1 MDIGQALIRISEQ
14 LLGDFE
20 PPHVYNRIV
29 QITLAELQADCA
41 SLMLWDAETQRI
53 AIPAVVGK
61 PCVAPAL
68 VPVSAHSRLADWVLK
83 QRNSVLL
90 LSDDNRLAVFD
101 ALLCG
106 QHAHSA
112 VCAPM
117 FVRDQPIGVLSA
129 ARQQGRVPF
138 TTADCELLPLL
149 ARQAAIMIENAQ
161 SHDREQRRAERMA
174 QLNDLGNVLTAQI
187 DFDPLLRAASAQLAM
202 ALPGAY
208 GYLCLHWDERPR
220 RLKHYPIGQIG
231 PVRGAL
237 DGKRGLVAQV
247 LNEGVP
253 QIVRA
258 VNGAVVLAPWERQLI
273 RTEAQTLICSPMT
286 TDTDIVGAILI
297 VSPAAAPFSGAD
309 LTFLNAAARLI
320 GRSAERAHSYEQ
332 IAYSAAYCRALIDQS
347 RDAMLVLDSDAM
359 QIIEA
364 NPAAEALSGYSQAEL
379 RTLPSANLFIGA
391 FFDQRVMPIAQ
402 IIAGDHAEIEAHLRT
417 RAGRE
422 IPISVGVSEFAYDE
436 TRRLLLIVRDISE
449 RQRTIQRLAQTEK
462 LAGMGRLATSIA
474 HEINNPLQAI
484 HNSLHLVLTRPLS
497 EEKRDRYLSMAHEE
511 VERLITMV
519 QRMLDFY
526 RPSRDG
532 MRPIS
537 LHAILENVLLMTA
550 EQFQEGAIL
559 VEQNWDERLPW
570 VKGIASHLKQVFLNL
585 ALNAIEAMPDGGRL
599 IVRTRVE
606 TRDPGLAERF
616 VLVEF
621 IDTGPGIP
629 DHEAQTIFEPFYTT
643 KNKGPGLGLAI
654 SYSIIERHEGTLS
667 VSSTSAGT
675 IFRVA
680 LPAIEASELVAG

>member
-29 QITLAELQADCA
+29 QITLTELQADCA
-41 SLMLWDAETQRI
+41 LLMLWDEETQRI
-53 AIPAVVGK
+53 TIPAVVGK
-61 PCVAPAL
+61 PCAAPVV
-68 VPVSAHSRLADWVLK
+68 VPGSVHNRLADWVLK
-83 QRNSVLL
+83 QRNPVLL
-90 LSDDNRLAVFD
+90 LGDANRLAAFD
-101 ALLCG
+101 TLLCG
-106 QHAHSA
+106 QRAHSA

-117 FVRDQPIGVLSA
+117 FVRNHPIGVLCA

-138 TTADCELLPLL
+138 TTADCELLLLL
-149 ARQAAIMIENAQ
+149 ARQAAIMIENTQSFARAQ
-161 SHDREQRRAERMA
+161 HRAEYMA
-174 QLNDLGNVLTAQI
+174 QLNNLGSILTAQLN
-187 DFDPLLRAASAQLAM
+187 FDPLLRAATAQLAL

-208 GYLCLHWDERPR
+208 GYLCLHWDERQG
-220 RLKHYPIGQIG
+220 RLQQYPIGEVS
-231 PVRGAL
+231 PVQGTL
-237 DGKRGLVAQV
+237 NGKRGLVVQV
-247 LNEGVP
+247 LNEGVS
-253 QIVRA
+253 QIVHDGS
-258 VNGAVVLAPWERQLI
+258 GAAVLAPWERQLI
-273 RTEAQTLICSPMT
+273 KAGAQTLICSPMT
-286 TDTDIVGAILI
+286 TDAGVIGAILL
-297 VSPAAAPFSGAD
+297 VSSTAAPFSSAD

-320 GRSAERAHSYEQ
+320 GRSAERAHSYERLTASVARHRAM
-332 IAYSAAYCRALIDQS
+332 IAQA
-347 RDAMLVLDSDAM
+347 RDAVLVLDGNATR
-359 QIIEA
+359 IIEA
-364 NPAAEALSGYSQAEL
+364 NPAAETLSGYSHAEL
-379 RTLPSANLFIGA
+379 RALLSADVFIGA
-391 FFDQRVMPIAQ
+391 FSERRAMPIAQ
-402 IIAGDHAEIEAHLRT
+402 SIAGDHTEIEAHLRT
-417 RAGRE
+417 RGGRE
-422 IPISVGVSEFAYDE
+422 IPISIGVSEFAHDE
-436 TRRLLLIVRDISE
+436 TRYLLLIVRDISE
-449 RQRTIQRLAQTEK
+449 RQRVAQRLTQTEK

-537 LHAILENVLLMTA
+537 LHAILENVLLMTV
-550 EQFQEGAIL
+550 EQFQEGGIL

-570 VKGIASHLKQVFLNL
+570 VKGIGSHLKQVFLNL

-599 IVRTRVE
+599 TVRTRVE
-606 TRDPGLAERF
+606 TRYSGLAERF

-629 DHEAQTIFEPFYTT
+629 EHEAQTIFEPFYTT

-667 VSSTSAGT
+667 VSSSSAGT

-680 LPAIEASELVAG
+680 LPAIEGSELVAG